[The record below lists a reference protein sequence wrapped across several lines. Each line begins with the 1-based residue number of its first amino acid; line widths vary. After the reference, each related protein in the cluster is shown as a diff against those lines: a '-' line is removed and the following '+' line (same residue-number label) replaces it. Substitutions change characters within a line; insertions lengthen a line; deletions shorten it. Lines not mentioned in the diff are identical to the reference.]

1 MKSRRLLLSGGVL
14 ALGLALLAA
23 AVVWLNRPSG
33 TPLPAA
39 AATDPAAQVERGA
52 YLARVGNCAGC
63 HTARGGAAYAG
74 GTAIGTPFGTVYAPN
89 LTPDAATG
97 IGAWSGDA
105 FWRALHDG
113 RAADGRLL
121 APVCPYPNYTQ
132 VSRDDVA
139 DLHAYLR
146 SLPPVAQPNRDHA
159 LRWPYGTQPALAVWR
174 ALYFRP
180 GAPAADRGA
189 YLVGGLGHCSAC
201 HGQRNAWGATG
212 GALDLRGGT
221 IPTQGWVAPALDD
234 PREAGVADWPQADI
248 AALLRTGHSPQAVA
262 SGPMALV
269 VARSTQHLSDADA
282 LAMARFLKALPQ
294 RSTPATPSPPPD
306 AATLALGARLYERH
320 CADCHGAGGEG
331 SPGAVPA
338 LAGNRAV
345 VMDAPD
351 NLLRVVL
358 GGGFGPATAGRPQ
371 PHGMPPYA
379 TLLSDAE
386 IAAVV
391 SFVRASWG
399 HQAAPVNTLDV
410 NRQRG
415 S

>member
-33 TPLPAA
+33 TPPPAA

-234 PREAGVADWPQADI
+234 PREAGVADWPLADI

-320 CADCHGAGGEG
+320 CADCHGASGEG

>member
-1 MKSRRLLLSGGVL
+1 MRAPRLLLPALASVL
-14 ALGLALLAA
+14 ALLVA

-33 TPLPAA
+33 TPPPV
-39 AATDPAAQVERGA
+39 AATTDPVAQVERGA

-97 IGAWSGDA
+97 IGAWSSDA

-132 VSRDDVA
+132 IGRDDVA

-146 SLPPVAQPNRDHA
+146 SLPPVAQPNRLHA

-180 GAPAADRGA
+180 GTPAADRGA

-212 GALDLRGGT
+212 GALDLRGGS

-234 PREAGVADWPQADI
+234 PREAGVADWPLADI

-269 VARSTQHLSDADA
+269 VARSTQHLTDADA

-294 RSTPATPSPPPD
+294 RGTPAAPSPPPD

-358 GGGFGPATAGRPQ
+358 GGGFGPATAARPQ

-391 SFVRASWG
+391 SFLRASWG
-399 HQAAPVNTLDV
+399 HRAAPVNALDV

>member
-1 MKSRRLLLSGGVL
+1 MKSRRLLLPAGVL

-33 TPLPAA
+33 TPPPAA

-180 GAPAADRGA
+180 GAPADDRGA

-234 PREAGVADWPQADI
+234 PREAGVADWPLADI

-320 CADCHGAGGEG
+320 CADCHGASGEG